1 MDDIIRKEN
10 IRDTFTYIDN
20 VTVCGKNQEEHDRN
34 LAHFLDCARKYNL
47 TFNEDKSC
55 LGAKEIKLLGF
66 LVSKGNIQPDPE
78 RLQPLKELAYSCDN
92 KSQKQVI
99 GMFSYYS
106 AWISHFS
113 DKIMP
118 LCTNKTFPLPS
129 AVKEAFDILK
139 EEIAKALVV
148 SIDPTQTL
156 VVETDASDVAVS
168 ATLNQCG
175 KPVAFFSRTLNHSER
190 NHSSIEKEAFA
201 IVEALWKWR
210 HYLSGKHKL
219 VTDQKSVSFMFD
231 NAQKGKIKNDKIKIQ
246 RWRIELSNYS
256 YDVVY
261 RPGSENAAADALS
274 RATCSDTTS
283 GSMDNLKE
291 IHDSLC
297 HPGITRLCHF
307 VKSRN
312 LPYSAQEVKQIVANC
327 RVCQELKPSFYRP
340 PNSSLIKATQPFE
353 RISVDFKG
361 PLPSTSHNK
370 YLLTMIDEYSRFPF
384 AFPCS
389 DMTAS
394 TIIKCFCQLFSL
406 FGMPSYI
413 HSDRGSSFMSYELK
427 NFLHSKGIA
436 TSRTTS
442 FNPKGNGQV
451 ERLNGTL
458 WKTVTLALKTK
469 GLAISRWESVL
480 LDSLHSVRSLLCTA
494 INETPHERL
503 FRYNRKSTTGT
514 TLPQWLSSPGPV
526 LLKRNVRASKYEPL
540 VDTVELLD
548 CNPLYAHVKLPD
560 GKETTVSLHQLAP
573 IAGENVGIDVLNT
586 PSTIQQPP
594 MSEDS
599 VPVSVDIQQM
609 TDQAQAQVNH
619 SVEESNDPLEHFV
632 DTGNQ
637 LQETVSK
644 LSSELLSDNKD
655 TRHTPFVRTRAYN
668 LRSREA

>member
-1 MDDIIRKEN
+1 
-10 IRDTFTYIDN
+10 
-20 VTVCGKNQEEHDRN
+20 
-34 LAHFLDCARKYNL
+34 
-47 TFNEDKSC
+47 
-55 LGAKEIKLLGF
+55 
-66 LVSKGNIQPDPE
+66 
-78 RLQPLKELAYSCDN
+78 
-92 KSQKQVI
+92 
-99 GMFSYYS
+99 
-106 AWISHFS
+106 
-113 DKIMP
+113 MP
-118 LCTNKTFPLPS
+118 LYTNKTFPLPS

-190 NHSSIEKEAFA
+190 NHSSIEKEACA
-201 IVEALWKWR
+201 IVEALRNWR
-210 HYLSGKHKL
+210 HYLSNKHFKL

-231 NAQKGKIKNDKIKIQ
+231 NAQKGKIKNDKIQ
-246 RWRIELSNYS
+246 RWRIEISNYS

-274 RATCSDTTS
+274 RATCSATTS

-291 IHDSLC
+291 IQDSLC
-297 HPGITRLCHF
+297 HPGITRMCHF

-312 LPYSAQEVKQIVANC
+312 LPYSVQEVKQIVAN
-327 RVCQELKPSFYRP
+327 S
-340 PNSSLIKATQPFE
+340 
-353 RISVDFKG
+353 
-361 PLPSTSHNK
+361 
-370 YLLTMIDEYSRFPF
+370 
-384 AFPCS
+384 
-389 DMTAS
+389 
-394 TIIKCFCQLFSL
+394 
-406 FGMPSYI
+406 
-413 HSDRGSSFMSYELK
+413 
-427 NFLHSKGIA
+427 
-436 TSRTTS
+436 
-442 FNPKGNGQV
+442 
-451 ERLNGTL
+451 
-458 WKTVTLALKTK
+458 
-469 GLAISRWESVL
+469 
-480 LDSLHSVRSLLCTA
+480 

-548 CNPLYAHVKLPD
+548 CNPLYDHVKLPD

-573 IAGENVGIDVLNT
+573 IAGENEGIDVLNT
-586 PSTIQQPP
+586 PSTIQQPS

-599 VPVSVDIQQM
+599 VPVSVDIQQI

-619 SVEESNDPLEHFV
+619 SVKESNDPLEHFA
-632 DTGNQ
+632 DTGNL

-644 LSSELLSDNKD
+644 QSSELLSDNKD
-655 TRHTPFVRTRAYN
+655 TRHTPFIRTRAYN